1 MRRFFWGLAIA
12 SLTVSAPVTAFCGD
26 REIANSII
34 SSIKRHQTIG
44 SLKGFDIDLNVESGV
59 VTLTGSVANS
69 DQASAVLAA
78 AYEAAGVVDVVDNI
92 EVRKLSRPKNLP
104 APLASAAFGGQNR
117 RDVRQVSNVEGA
129 NDLSLTL
136 DSDEMPAL
144 PSMPEAAEPPKMS
157 TASSAVS
164 SNDAAITD
172 EALGLLSQAKSAGA
186 LRQFEID
193 LSTVDGEVWV
203 RGSVSNSQQKQLV
216 LKTVQHVRGVKKVI
230 DDLTVA
236 ETKSRATVQPASNT
250 NAVEPTQY
258 GSMPVVGSRSSGP
271 RPFAP
276 STVAN
281 YDQGMVSS
289 GPTPGMPV
297 ASPQGAMQSPVPM
310 NMGQSYGAGVPRY
323 DQPQM
328 PGYAWPSYAA
338 YPNYSAVTYPKQ
350 YSASAWPYIGPF
362 YPYPQ
367 VPLGWRK
374 VALEWDDGL
383 WYLDFTSK

>member
-12 SLTVSAPVTAFCGD
+12 SLTVSAPVTALCGD

-34 SSIKRHQTIG
+34 SSIKKQQTNG
-44 SLKGFDIDLNVESGV
+44 SLKGFDIDLNVESGI
-59 VTLTGSVANS
+59 VTLTGSVANA
-69 DQASAVLAA
+69 DQASAVLSA
-78 AYEAAGVVDVVDNI
+78 AYEAAGVVDVVDNM
-92 EVRKLSRPKNLP
+92 EVRKLSRPKSL
-104 APLASAAFGGQNR
+104 ATPLASAAFGGQNR
-117 RDVRQVSNVEGA
+117 HDVRQVSNNEGA
-129 NDLSLTL
+129 NDLPMTI
-136 DSDEMPAL
+136 DADEMPAL
-144 PSMPEAAEPPKMS
+144 PSMPVTAEPPKMNM
-157 TASSAVS
+157 TTPGVS
-164 SNDAAITD
+164 SHDAAITD
-172 EALGLLSQAKSAGA
+172 EALGLLSQAKTAGT

-193 LSTVDGEVWV
+193 LSTVDSEVWV
-203 RGSVSNSQQKQLV
+203 RGSVANAQQKQMV
-216 LKTVQHVRGVKKVI
+216 LKTIQHVRGVKKVI
-230 DDLTVA
+230 DDLSIVEA
-236 ETKSRATVQPASNT
+236 KGRASVQPASDT
-250 NAVEPTQY
+250 NLVGPTQY

-271 RPFAP
+271 RPFAQ

-281 YDQGMVSS
+281 YGEGMLSS
-289 GPTPGMPV
+289 APVPGIPV